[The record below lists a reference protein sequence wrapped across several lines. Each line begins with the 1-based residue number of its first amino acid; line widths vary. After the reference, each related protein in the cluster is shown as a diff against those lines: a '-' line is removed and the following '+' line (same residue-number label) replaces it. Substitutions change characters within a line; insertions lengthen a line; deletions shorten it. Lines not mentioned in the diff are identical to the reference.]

1 MIKQKQEQPAKQH
14 DAMRYVS
21 AADLGF
27 DATAAVAAPVA
38 VSLWVRSLLQNWRQ
52 GTVAVKD
59 RSEVAFSGKKPWKQ
73 KGTGQARAG
82 TKASGLWRKGGVIWG
97 PQERVR
103 TLTVTKKTKKQ
114 ALRYIVNSFVA
125 QEKIL
130 AFNWQIQGDV
140 PKTSQAAKLLKEAG
154 LQNSKIVLFVP
165 MDDFVTYASFANIP
179 NVRLLFLDQ
188 ANAYDLINAEY
199 WVCLDKDIQH
209 FKEMVMKWI

>member
-1 MIKQKQEQPAKQH
+1 MNKQKQEQPVKH
-14 DAMRYVS
+14 NLMHAMT

-27 DATAAVAAPVA
+27 EAVSAAAAPVA

-59 RSEVAFSGKKPWKQ
+59 RSEVSFSGKKPWKQ

-82 TKASGLWRKGGVIWG
+82 TKASPLWRKGGVIFG

-103 TLTVTKKTKKQ
+103 TLTVNKKTKKQ
-114 ALRYIVNSFVA
+114 ALRYITNSFI
-125 QEKIL
+125 EKGKIL
-130 AFNWQIQGDV
+130 AFNWQIEGDV

-154 LQNSKIVLFVP
+154 LHNSKIILFVP